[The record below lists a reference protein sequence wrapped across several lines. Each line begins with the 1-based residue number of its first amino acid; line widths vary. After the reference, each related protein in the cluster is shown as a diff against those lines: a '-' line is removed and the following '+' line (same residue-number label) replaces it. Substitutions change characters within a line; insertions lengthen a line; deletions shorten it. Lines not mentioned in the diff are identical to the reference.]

1 MADKFQTPTGVIS
14 YPNLFATQPKGGV
27 KGAMEVY
34 SASLVFDEDA
44 QNSTSFKKLKAA
56 VDEAMEAYAKEKKIK
71 IGAMRSPFIKD
82 DKGKYSAVC
91 DDAVYI
97 SPWSKFQPAV
107 VDEDKQPIL
116 AAGDMHAGMKARLSV
131 SFFCWTNSGNHGCSF
146 ALEGVQVYTNIEMP
160 RLDGRRSGAEM
171 FDDDEDDAF

>member
-1 MADKFQTPTGVIS
+1 MADKFKTPIGMIS
-14 YPNLFATQPKGGV
+14 YPQLFAAQPKGGV
-27 KGAMEVY
+27 RGAMEVY
-34 SASLVFDEDA
+34 SSTLVFTAETIKTDA
-44 QNSTSFKKLKAA
+44 FLKLKAA
-56 VDEAMEAYAKEKKIK
+56 VEAAMEEYAKEKKIK
-71 IGAMRSPFIKD
+71 VSAIRSPFLSN
-82 DKGKYSAVC
+82 DKKYNDIAPGGLNI
-91 DDAVYI
+91 A
-97 SPWSKFQPAV
+97 PWSKFQPAV

-131 SFFCWTNSGNHGCSF
+131 SFYCWTNSGNHGCSF